1 MSGLAVIDFVDQGA
15 ALSLRGSW
23 LVDRLHDV
31 DAWVQAWIPADSS
44 DVQLIDAKAIQA
56 MDTAGAFLLYS
67 LYLKLLQKNPNAKVV
82 GLQPNFQSLLDLVSQ
97 DLKQVNEVSVAGP
110 RDNLFCLIGKK
121 SVELYQHAIGM
132 LGFLGEIIVLFFRLL
147 LRPLRFQWKSTIHE
161 IDVGGYRA
169 LPIIAV
175 MMYLIGVVVAYQLG
189 VQLRIYGA
197 NVYIVDLSGVA
208 ILREFSP
215 LITSV
220 IIAGRTSTS
229 FAALIGTMKVNEE
242 IDALRTMGLS
252 PIERLVLPKILG
264 LLIALPLLV
273 MWGNLFGMMGSMMVT
288 KTMLGIGFKAFLVRF
303 KQEVAVRHLYIGLIK
318 TPVFALIIAGI
329 GCYQGFQAEGS
340 AQSVGQRTTQAAVQ
354 AIFLIILA
362 DGFFSILFNWM
373 DL

>member
-1 MSGLAVIDFVDQGA
+1 MSESAAIDFIDEGT
-15 ALSLRGSW
+15 ALSLQGDW
-23 LVDRLHDV
+23 LVDEAHNV
-31 DAWVQAWIPADSS
+31 DAWIQQSIPASS
-44 DVQLIDAKAIQA
+44 MIVTLDAEKITR

-67 LYLKLLQKNPNAKVV
+67 LHQKLLQKNPNVQIF
-82 GLQPNFQSLLDLVSQ
+82 GLQTKFQSLLDLVSTELTQ
-97 DLKQVNEVSVAGP
+97 AHEAVATEPSHDFLYRIGQKTIEVFYHSLEMFA
-110 RDNLFCLIGKK
+110 
-121 SVELYQHAIGM
+121 
-132 LGFLGEIIVLFFRLL
+132 FLGEVFVLLFNMVMKPIRL
-147 LRPLRFQWKSTIHE
+147 QWKSTMHE
-161 IDVGGYRA
+161 INVGGYQA

-197 NVYIVDLSGVA
+197 TTYIVDLSGVA

-264 LLIALPLLV
+264 LLVALPLLV
-273 MWGNLFGMMGSMMVT
+273 VWGDLFGMVGSMIMA
-288 KTMLGIGFKAFLVRF
+288 KNMAGIGFHAFLERF
-303 KQEVAVRHLYIGLIK
+303 RQEVAIKHLYIGLVK
-318 TPVFALIIAGI
+318 TPVFAMIIAGI

-340 AQSVGQRTTQAAVQ
+340 AQSVGQRTTTAAVQ

-362 DGFFSILFNWM
+362 DGLFSILFNWM

>member
-1 MSGLAVIDFVDQGA
+1 MSESTATIDYSEQGT
-15 ALSLRGSW
+15 ALSLKGAW
-23 LVDRLHDV
+23 LIDDVQGV
-31 DAWVQAWIPADSS
+31 DAWIQKIMPDASV
-44 DVQLIDAKAIQA
+44 VKIDAEAITK

-67 LYLKLLQKNPNAKVV
+67 LYQKLLQHNPQIQILNLKS
-82 GLQPNFQSLLDLVSQ
+82 NFQSLFSLVSKEWVEVHEKPFSKEKHSFLYRVGKRSIELC
-97 DLKQVNEVSVAGP
+97 DHAFGMITFFGEVMVLMLDAVLKPV
-110 RDNLFCLIGKK
+110 
-121 SVELYQHAIGM
+121 
-132 LGFLGEIIVLFFRLL
+132 RL
-147 LRPLRFQWKSTIHE
+147 QWKSLAHE
-161 IDVGGYRA
+161 IEVGGYRA

-189 VQLRIYGA
+189 VQLRVYGA

-252 PIERLVLPKILG
+252 PIERLVLPKILA

-273 MWGNLFGMMGSMMVT
+273 MWGNLFGLLGSMVITKSMV
-288 KTMLGIGFKAFLVRF
+288 GISYKAFLIRF
-303 KQEVAVRHLYIGLIK
+303 KQDVPIKHLYIGLVK
-318 TPVFALIIAGI
+318 TPVFAMIIAGI

-340 AQSVGQRTTQAAVQ
+340 AQSVGERTTRAAVQ

-362 DGFFSILFNWM
+362 DGLFSILFNWM